1 MLLEDP
7 LLIPYIKP
15 AFVQGVS
22 EDALPVVA
30 ELKGQQSLE
39 EKRTVL
45 HQTGAVENV
54 PTTPMCAYAGCYLLL
69 SETQM
74 WINSSMVLI

>member
-1 MLLEDP
+1 MLLEDL

-30 ELKGQQSLE
+30 ELKGQQ
-39 EKRTVL
+39 
-45 HQTGAVENV
+45 
-54 PTTPMCAYAGCYLLL
+54 
-69 SETQM
+69 
-74 WINSSMVLI
+74 